1 MRSRIAI
8 LLSEPNILFS
18 PFGDGDGSLVGLQFS
33 SSIRESYLVGSYLA
47 LDGELLVLS
56 RVIVF
61 NASKSFSA
69 NSAGFS
75 VGYGSP

>member
-56 RVIVF
+56 
-61 NASKSFSA
+61 
-69 NSAGFS
+69 
-75 VGYGSP
+75 